1 MTERIYYPKRR
12 FPRIPAKNTVLV
24 TKLDGQSHEEFAK
37 TKSLGLGGCM
47 FTSDQCFGEETVLEM
62 LITIGLDVIK
72 TKVKVVYERQ
82 SENDEKVFEIGVEF
96 VDIRERDQKTIERML
111 IADRPD

>member
-12 FPRIPAKNTVLV
+12 FPRVPAENTVLV

-47 FTSDQCFGEETVLEM
+47 FTSDQSFGEETVLEM

-72 TKVKVVYERQ
+72 TKVRVVYERQ
-82 SENDEKVFEIGVEF
+82 NEDEQGFEIGVEF
-96 VDIRERDQKTIERML
+96 VDIRERDKNTIERML
-111 IADRPD
+111 IADRPE

>member
-1 MTERIYYPKRR
+1 MERIYYPKRR
-12 FPRIPAKNTVLV
+12 FPRIPVENTVLV
-24 TKLDGQSHEEFAK
+24 TKLDGASHEEFAK

-47 FTSDQCFGEETVLEM
+47 FTSDKCFGEETVLEM

-72 TKVKVVYERQ
+72 TKVRVVYERPGE
-82 SENDEKVFEIGVEF
+82 ENDKEYEIGVEF

-111 IADRPD
+111 LADRAV